1 MQFPHS
7 LVAYVTSEQKGFD
20 EVRRY
25 LARLTHMEF
34 PHTLHF
40 VANLF
45 QIAMRA
51 VHEYV
56 VENVVEG
63 GEYFRG
69 VRGKILK
76 RRKVGSSVG
85 DEENGD
91 GVDDVT
97 GQIGLNGGC
106 AERFKRQ
113 ALFESGF

>member
-1 MQFPHS
+1 MQ
-7 LVAYVTSEQKGFD
+7 
-20 EVRRY
+20 
-25 LARLTHMEF
+25 F

-40 VANLF
+40 VANLL

-51 VHEYV
+51 IDENV
-56 VENVVEG
+56 VENMVEG

-113 ALFESGF
+113 ALLESGF